1 MVRPDRQGTGLGA
14 AIVRASF
21 AEGARQW
28 PEAGHAVFVCLE
40 SRVGFYE
47 RLGAHRIDGPVTF
60 DQPDGTHE
68 MAIVTMRR
76 PLAKGATW
84 PVGRAHLV
92 GLPW

>member
-1 MVRPDRQGTGLGA
+1 
-14 AIVRASF
+14 
-21 AEGARQW
+21 
-28 PEAGHAVFVCLE
+28 
-40 SRVGFYE
+40 VGFYE